1 MSNFQYPDAIDPD
14 MVGESPAE
22 VDAGAGYFYDEVLE
36 YRVWC
41 YPAEGA
47 EDIAD
52 GDDYYF
58 VFASFAEAEAFRK
71 ETKGAQ
77 PPLALVR
84 QYEWIDEYKPGKF
97 RHETGQ
103 RLTEWGAELLEGRE
117 RQDDSIDNFFKE
129 NGLEKS

>member
-1 MSNFQYPDAIDPD
+1 MSKFEYPEAIDPD
-14 MVGESPAE
+14 MVGEYPAD

-47 EDIAD
+47 EDFAD

-58 VFASFAEAEAFRK
+58 VFSTFAEAEDFRK

-77 PPLALVR
+77 SPLALIR

-103 RLTEWGAELLEGRE
+103 RIAEWGAELLEGRE
-117 RQDDSIDNFFKE
+117 RQDGSIDNFFKE
-129 NGLEKS
+129 NGIEKS